1 MELGKHS
8 LVYKHTSQ
16 HFSNRTLY
24 LVLDYPFLVSV
35 LSFMGCFVYL
45 FDSPF
50 PIYSSHHYLFV
61 FVPLFYY
68 YFFYSYYHNPPS
80 TLRLFNNPHWLEQT
94 RFNLSQMGA
103 THSKQC
109 NNKPTS
115 GKHRTRIKSRKRS
128 KLSGSFGRAITK
140 QPKIDISSS
149 GISPLPE
156 TSPTQPTLLVPS
168 EQQNQQIE
176 HNILQSIPSTS
187 TSTSISLP
195 TKRPSINNQKNL
207 HSVDGKDDDDDEIT
221 PMRNI
226 STGTNYSNI
235 GTDMVNGRSQ
245 KRTRNSARST
255 KTSATRPLS
264 SMSFSTDSGVQS
276 ATSSGW
282 TFSGG
287 LFSHIDTNTSS
298 TITAITDFSTISR
311 RSMLDLPDDY
321 GNKKLTSPPPYCQP
335 TICTTTG
342 ESSTS
347 TSYPSP
353 STATEGTA
361 KDPLLSVLHEK
372 DSLLAQLIQSPTS
385 SFRLFKDAFTTCCA
399 TTDKHDST
407 VSEELIFKT
416 AEIWHQQMND
426 TAAQMWSARCI
437 IEGWGTQ
444 ADPKL
449 GFTRLKALADH
460 GCWEAYYPLALYYL
474 KGIEITNTNSTS
486 DTSIIQPVDEV
497 AAYQWFLATVEY
509 EQPGGLLAQDQ
520 QAIIDVISLA
530 QYRLGSM
537 LFYGLGTPEQPE
549 KGLQWFEK
557 SATLGNRYSQFITGL
572 VYEKGTIVKQDLDK
586 AEEFYRSSADQGF
599 VDSQAALGIYLIDRN
614 QTEQGVY
621 WLKQAVLMN
630 NPRALLKL
638 GIMHETG
645 QGVAK
650 DHSLAT
656 HYYKVAAS
664 QDDAVAHYV
673 LGIHYLL
680 GQILLEQDYQQAGKH
695 LIRSARAGFVPSQR
709 VIGLMYAQGLLSE
722 QQDNQQRRKDE
733 KSALVWF
740 RRAASHGDVR
750 ALGLVGYCY
759 EFGRGA
765 AVNYDIALQYY
776 QKAARIA
783 SPFQCPALV
792 AVATLLH
799 RMNRHHDALD
809 WYTRAST
816 FDLSHQQISLRDA
829 SSTGAADSGA
839 FKEIHRAKRAAT
851 LMVAR
856 YHLHG
861 WTGIKH
867 PATAFTLLSQ
877 LTLDNT
883 TDGHAHYWMAACFEE
898 GIFGVC
904 NRDLYKAYH
913 HYYTAAISGDIDA
926 QFQVAFM
933 LSNGKGVEKDRPE
946 AFQWYKK
953 AAEQGH
959 KTALYSLGLYF
970 VKGLDGVAKDLEKA
984 SECFELAGQQGMVT
998 AMVSLASLYRM
1009 KINNAQDM
1017 RNEDPTTSYYLE
1029 QIIFWYRKAA
1039 ALGDVGAQRELGIIY
1054 NAGLFGIPQ
1063 DHTMALDLLGKASRQ
1078 EDPQATLLLA
1088 SYYQHGT
1095 LVERN
1100 DEQAIRLYLY
1110 AISLGSPVAHFAVA
1124 QLYHALNQHENAYTQ
1139 YQLASNHPLLQ
1150 QTKIGRTS
1158 RLMVARYVLSY
1169 SAGGS
1174 SSIVNTTT
1182 QHNTANL
1189 GITHTKVDAFKM
1201 LENLAVVDRF
1211 ESSFYWLAD
1220 CYFMGNGTDTNYH
1233 DALYWFRRS
1242 ADEIHGKDAMFKA
1255 AQMYEKGLGTETN
1268 HTLAIQY
1275 TQMAANLGHTEGQHQ
1290 MGMAFWHGFY
1300 GLAIDLN
1307 KSVQWFTKS
1316 ATQRYGESHW
1326 ALGQMAYEN
1335 KDYEMAAAWWQKAV
1349 DIGHVTSMRL
1359 LGMLILHQ
1367 PLASS
1372 SKNPAATFD
1381 IGHALQLLT
1390 GASQLGDVESLVL
1403 LGQVHQAG
1411 MVTSLFQTTL
1421 SNHQQS
1427 ETSCDSQ
1434 QGETSILNSD
1444 GEEEPV
1450 MNEEEVQIL
1459 QRQQEEQELA
1469 IRCFEQA
1476 ASLGHIG
1483 ATFLAGQYWHTQ
1495 QQFAAAFEFY
1505 EQAAQRGHTLSRVM
1519 RARYQLAGLGGI
1531 TIQKGCGFKELLD
1544 CAEKDDCVEAYNSLG
1559 QCYEMGL
1566 GTEVDTTRAYQWYL
1580 RSSETTADA
1589 EAMYRIGQLYNEGRL
1604 DCPEANTEAAF
1615 RWYQLADETSG
1626 HVRANYQLGLY
1637 YLGIGS
1643 AGQQQAPRNSTLIP
1657 HSNRTLAMTHF
1668 QNAATRGDNDSMYE
1682 LGHLYLSGDYIGNND
1697 GLPPSMECQKHG
1709 VHWMTL
1715 AAQRGHGVHWM
1726 TLAAQR
1732 GSRQAQ
1738 CELAILYHSG
1748 HDLEHVNDDTMVQV
1762 VVEQDFEKAYDLFC
1776 QAARQGDVTA
1786 TIYIG
1791 TYYEHGIHVAPSVEL
1806 AKEWYQEAISLA
1818 HSSATHTGDG
1828 TNNDHEN
1835 SMLWLAELGLAR
1847 LWHQEKESAEAYNMF
1862 CSAYQHGPPLID
1874 HQETQSS
1881 SHSAMTMCKITIL
1894 RYQLYGWG
1902 GVTKN
1907 CEKAAQGLLQMAET
1921 GYFQIFLN
1929 VAQCY
1934 ETGTGLIL
1942 DHVNAFTWYGRIVAL
1957 ANSMSNRLA
1966 DNHSGNSDDD
1976 DEADDLW
1983 DEEGEQDY
1991 ALALYKLA
1999 EFYRL
2004 GYTPNGQKDQEKA
2017 TSLYYLAAD
2026 RGSEDAQQ
2034 YVQSFL
2040 L

>member
-1 MELGKHS
+1 
-8 LVYKHTSQ
+8 
-16 HFSNRTLY
+16 
-24 LVLDYPFLVSV
+24 
-35 LSFMGCFVYL
+35 
-45 FDSPF
+45 
-50 PIYSSHHYLFV
+50 
-61 FVPLFYY
+61 
-68 YFFYSYYHNPPS
+68 
-80 TLRLFNNPHWLEQT
+80 
-94 RFNLSQMGA
+94 MGA

-109 NNKPTS
+109 NYKPTT

-128 KLSGSFGRAITK
+128 KLSGSFGRTITK
-140 QPKIDISSS
+140 QPKIDSPSTD
-149 GISPLPE
+149 ISPLPASPSVSLPE
-156 TSPTQPTLLVPS
+156 TSLTQSPLLAPS
-168 EQQNQQIE
+168 EQHSQQIV
-176 HNILQSIPSTS
+176 HNVLPSIPS

-195 TKRPSINNQKNL
+195 TKRASINNQDNL
-207 HSVDGKDDDDDEIT
+207 HSADGKDDDDNDDEIT

-226 STGTNYSNI
+226 STATNYNNI
-235 GTDMVNGRSQ
+235 GTDIVNGRSH
-245 KRTRNSARST
+245 KRRTGNSSRST
-255 KTSATRPLS
+255 KTPATTGTTRPLS

-287 LFSHIDTNTSS
+287 LFSHIDINTSS

-321 GNKKLTSPPPYCQP
+321 SNRKLTSPPPYCQP
-335 TICTTTG
+335 SICITTG

-347 TSYPSP
+347 TSQP
-353 STATEGTA
+353 STSTNTKVLAN
-361 KDPLLSVLHEK
+361 DPLPSVLNEK
-372 DSLLAQLIQSPTS
+372 DSLLAQLIRSPSS

-399 TTDKHDST
+399 TIDKHDAI
-407 VSEELIFKT
+407 VSKELIFKT
-416 AEIWHQQMND
+416 VELWHQQTDD

-474 KGIEITNTNSTS
+474 KGIQTANVATTTNTNPAS

-497 AAYQWFLATVEY
+497 AAHQWFSATVEY
-509 EQPGGLLAQDQ
+509 EQPVGLLDQDL
-520 QAIIDVISLA
+520 QAITDVIALA

-537 LFYGLGTPEQPE
+537 LFYGLGIPEQPE

-557 SATLGNRYSQFITGL
+557 SASLGNRHSQFITGL
-572 VYEKGTIVKQDLDK
+572 VYEKGTIVKQDFNK
-586 AEEFYRSSADQGF
+586 AEKFYRSSADQGF
-599 VDSQAALGIYLIDRN
+599 VDAQAALGIYLIDQN
-614 QTEQGVY
+614 QVEQGVY
-621 WLKQAVLMN
+621 WLKQAILMN

-645 QGVAK
+645 QGVIK

-656 HYYKVAAS
+656 HYYKVAAN

-680 GQILLEQDYQQAGKH
+680 GQILLKQDYHQAGKH
-695 LIRSARAGFVPSQR
+695 LMRSARAGFTPSQR
-709 VIGLMYAQGLLSE
+709 VIGLMYSQGLLAT
-722 QQDNQQRRKDE
+722 QQDDQQRRKDE

-776 QKAARIA
+776 QKAARIV

-799 RMNRHHDALD
+799 RMNRHHDALN
-809 WYTRAST
+809 WYTRASN
-816 FDLSHQQISLRDA
+816 FDLSHQQITLHDA
-829 SSTGAADSGA
+829 STTADDSGS

-861 WTGIKH
+861 WTGIKR
-867 PATAFTLLSQ
+867 PSTAFALLSQ

-946 AFQWYKK
+946 AYQWYKK

-959 KTALYSLGLYF
+959 KTALYSLGLYY
-970 VKGLDGVAKDLEKA
+970 VKGLDGVTMDLEKA
-984 SECFELAGQQGMVT
+984 SECFKQAAQQGMVT

-1009 KINNAQDM
+1009 TVNNIQDM
-1017 RNEDPTTSYYLE
+1017 PDGNPTSSYYLE
-1029 QIIFWYRKAA
+1029 QIVFWYRKAA

-1054 NAGLFGIPQ
+1054 NAGLFGITQ
-1063 DHTMALDLLGKASRQ
+1063 DHAMALDLLSKASRQ
-1078 EDPQATLLLA
+1078 EDAQATLLLA
-1088 SYYQHGT
+1088 SYYQHGI

-1124 QLYHALNQHENAYTQ
+1124 QLYHLLNQHENAYTQ

-1150 QTKIGRTS
+1150 KTKIGRTS
-1158 RLMVARYVLSY
+1158 TLMVARYVLSY
-1169 SAGGS
+1169 IADGS
-1174 SSIVNTTT
+1174 SSLDNT
-1182 QHNTANL
+1182 QHNTTKL
-1189 GITHTKVDAFKM
+1189 GITHTKAEAFKM
-1201 LENLAVVDRF
+1201 LETLAVVDRF

-1220 CYFMGNGTDTNYH
+1220 CYFMGNGTTTNYH

-1242 ADEIHGKDAMFKA
+1242 ADEINDKDAMFKA
-1255 AQMYEKGLGTETN
+1255 AQMYEKGIGTETN

-1275 TQMAANLGHTEGQHQ
+1275 HEMAANLGHTEGQHQ

-1307 KSVQWFTKS
+1307 KAVQWFTKS
-1316 ATQRYGESHW
+1316 ATHRYGESHW

-1335 KDYEMAAAWWQKAV
+1335 EDYEMAAAWWQKAV
-1349 DIGHVTSMRL
+1349 DIGHVISMRL
-1359 LGMLILHQ
+1359 LGMLILHH
-1367 PLASS
+1367 PLPSS
-1372 SKNPAATFD
+1372 SKTPAANLD

-1390 GASQLGDVESLVL
+1390 DASQLGDVESLVL

-1411 MVTSLFQTTL
+1411 MVTSLFQSTL

-1427 ETSCDSQ
+1427 EASCDSQ

-1444 GEEEPV
+1444 GEEELV
-1450 MNEEEVQIL
+1450 MNEEEAQVL

-1476 ASLGHIG
+1476 ASLGHVG
-1483 ATFLAGQYWHTQ
+1483 AMFLAGQYWHTQ
-1495 QQFAAAFEFY
+1495 QQYAAAFEFY
-1505 EQAAQRGHTLSRVM
+1505 DQAAQCGHTLSRVM

-1531 TIQKGCGFKELLD
+1531 TIQKECGFKELLD

-1580 RSSETTADA
+1580 RSSETTADS

-1615 RWYQLADETSG
+1615 RWYQLADEASG

-1637 YLGIGS
+1637 YLGTES
-1643 AGQQQAPRNSTLIP
+1643 AGQQQTPRNAMQIP
-1657 HSNRTLAMTHF
+1657 HSNKALAMTHF

-1697 GLPPSMECQKHG
+1697 GLHPSVDCQKHG
-1709 VHWMTL
+1709 VHWI
-1715 AAQRGHGVHWM
+1715 A
-1726 TLAAQR
+1726 LAAQR

-1748 HDLEHVNDDTMVQV
+1748 HDLAHVDEDTMVQV
-1762 VVEQDFEKAYDLFC
+1762 IVEQDFEKAYDLFC

-1791 TYYEHGIHVAPSVEL
+1791 TYYEHGIYVAPSVEL
-1806 AKEWYQEAISLA
+1806 AKEWYQEAVNPA
-1818 HSSATHTGDG
+1818 HSSATHRDDG
-1828 TNNDHEN
+1828 TNNNDDLEN

-1847 LWHQEKESAEAYNMF
+1847 LWHQEKESVEAYNMF

-1874 HQETQSS
+1874 QQTTSSS
-1881 SHSAMTMCKITIL
+1881 SHSAMTMCKIMIM

-1907 CEKAAQGLLQMAET
+1907 CEKAAQELLQMAET
-1921 GYFQIFLN
+1921 GYFKVFLN

-1942 DHVNAFTWYGRIVAL
+1942 DHVNAFIWYGRIVAF
-1957 ANSMSNRLA
+1957 ANSMCNRRA
-1966 DNHSGNSDDD
+1966 DDHSDNT
-1976 DEADDLW
+1976 DEEVDDLW

-1991 ALALYKLA
+1991 VLALYKLA

-2026 RGSEDAQQ
+2026 RGSEDARQ